1 MGIDGKTFKQLFAE
15 RQPLYEKYAQST
27 VTRNSFRDN
36 DAHLV
41 AEQILEIVRDEE
53 A

>member
-1 MGIDGKTFKQLFAE
+1 MTSQLVMYHLYA
-15 RQPLYEKYAQST
+15 LYEKYAQST

-41 AEQILEIVRDEE
+41 AEQILEIVREEE